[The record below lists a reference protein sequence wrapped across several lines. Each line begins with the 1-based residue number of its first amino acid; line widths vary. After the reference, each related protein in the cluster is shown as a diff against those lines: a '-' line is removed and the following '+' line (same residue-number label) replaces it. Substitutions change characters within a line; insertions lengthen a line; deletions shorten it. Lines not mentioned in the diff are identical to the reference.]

1 MLRNISGRRTVIS
14 GRAPMVEPRFFVGKL
29 KTPIGTSVLIADE
42 TGVLRQHDWDDPAET
57 WRAYFHRRFGD
68 VAPEPSRDLFG
79 RIPELKRF
87 FDGDIEALD
96 DMPVLFSGTPFQ
108 NKVWKA
114 LRGIKGGTT
123 TSYGALAKKIGAPN
137 AMRAVGLANGQN
149 PIGVVVPCHRVIG
162 ANGSLTGYGGGL
174 ERKKWLLAHEA
185 RHASQDL
192 FSRKKSA

>member
-1 MLRNISGRRTVIS
+1 M
-14 GRAPMVEPRFFVGKL
+14 AEPRFFFGKL

-42 TGVLRQHDWDDPAET
+42 KGVLRQHDWEDPGET
-57 WRAYFHRRFGD
+57 WRGYFRRRFGELE
-68 VAPEPSRDLFG
+68 PEPRRDLFG
-79 RIPELKRF
+79 RVPELQRF
-87 FDGDIEALD
+87 FDGDIEVLD
-96 DMPVLFSGTPFQ
+96 TMPVLFSGTPFQ

-114 LRGIKGGTT
+114 LRAIKAGTT

-149 PIGVVVPCHRVIG
+149 PIGLVVPCHRVIG

-185 RHASQDL
+185 RHASNDL